1 MVSGEVGEL
10 MLKVGLTGGIGSGKS
25 TVSKI
30 LIEKGISIIDADKIA
45 RNVLIKYPEILTE
58 ISNKFGSNYINKDG
72 TLNRR
77 KFGSFI
83 FADKIKVKEYE
94 SIILP
99 YILKDINE
107 DFNMYEK
114 HNVSLVVL
122 DAPTLIETELY
133 KNMDVNVLVW
143 VDKQTQIIRV
153 KNRDLLSDIEVNNRI
168 ACQMSLDE
176 KREYADFIIDNSRN
190 LIYTKAQIEQLLLE
204 LRKNY
209 EK

>member
-77 KFGSFI
+77 KFGNFI

>member
-1 MVSGEVGEL
+1 

-25 TVSKI
+25 TVSNI

-45 RNVLIKYPEILTE
+45 RSVLIKYPEILTE
-58 ISNKFGSNYINKDG
+58 ISNKFGCNFINKDG

-77 KFGSFI
+77 EFGNFI
-83 FADKIKVKEYE
+83 FADKIKVREYE

-99 YILKDINE
+99 YILKEINE

-114 HNVSLVVL
+114 HNISIVVL

-133 KNMDVNVLVW
+133 KNMDVNILVW

-168 ACQMSLDE
+168 SCQMSLDE
-176 KREYADFIIDNSRN
+176 KRVYVDFIIDNSKN
-190 LIYTKAQIEQLLLE
+190 LIYTNAQIEQLLLE

>member
-1 MVSGEVGEL
+1 

-77 KFGSFI
+77 KFGNFI